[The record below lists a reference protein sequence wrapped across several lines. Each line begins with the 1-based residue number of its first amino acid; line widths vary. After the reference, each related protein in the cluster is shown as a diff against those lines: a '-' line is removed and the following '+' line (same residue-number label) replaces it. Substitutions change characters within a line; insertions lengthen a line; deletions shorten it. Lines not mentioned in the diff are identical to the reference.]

1 MTTALVKYSLE
12 ETRNVGAILAK
23 SGFFRDSAGEAQA
36 VAKILAGQELGFGP
50 MAAMTGIY
58 IVDGRVTISA
68 NLMAASVKR
77 SGKYNYRV
85 ALHTDHECEIV
96 FLEKTDAGAWEE
108 VGRSSMTMKEAV
120 AAGLDVAYDKASGTS
135 KKKATWQKFPKNML
149 FARAMSNGVKWYCP
163 DIMGGPV
170 YTPDEFDMPVN
181 EDGAVIEG
189 VAIEVGDEPPAKSH
203 MKIEDAR
210 PANSQDA
217 PEPEPPA
224 DGNTKV
230 NREKGWNTDSKLITA
245 LRAEW
250 PKHPGQEIINRLAK
264 MEETDEI
271 GRDDPQADVL
281 AAYKLHMAAK
291 K

>member
-12 ETRNVGAILAK
+12 ETKSVGAILAK

-85 ALHTDHECEIV
+85 TLHTEQECEIA
-96 FLEKTDAGAWEE
+96 FFEKNDAGTWEE

-120 AAGLDVAYDKASGTS
+120 AAELDMAYDKGSGS
-135 KKKATWQKFPKNML
+135 LKKKTTWQKFPKNML
-149 FARAMSNGVKWYCP
+149 FARAMSNGVKWFCP

-170 YTPDEFDMPVN
+170 YTPDEFDLPVN
-181 EDGAVIEG
+181 EDGEVIEG
-189 VAIEVGDEPPAKSH
+189 VAIEVGGEPHKSAG
-203 MKIEDAR
+203 MKGEDAPPDFNR
-210 PANSQDA
+210 AAAITDLLKHYGKRFTRKDIESALDKIDA
-217 PEPEPPA
+217 A
-224 DGNTKV
+224 DQT
-230 NREKGWNTDSKLITA
+230 TA
-245 LRAEW
+245 QVVEAFKARVAEADTRRMASELGGEIAD
-250 PKHPGQEIINRLAK
+250 PK
-264 MEETDEI
+264 
-271 GRDDPQADVL
+271 
-281 AAYKLHMAAK
+281 AAA
-291 K
+291 